1 MSRTARAA
9 ALARI
14 DPGGARE
21 LWTNLLRWPTFI
33 EGFAHVVEV
42 SPEWPAEG
50 SKLVWRSGPGGRGT
64 VTERVVESSP
74 SILGTKVFEDALS
87 GRQTVTFEPADE
99 GTRVELRLEYDLT
112 GGGPLRALS
121 DLLFIRRALRD
132 ALRRTLG
139 RFAVEAEEEA
149 ALR

>member
-1 MSRTARAA
+1 VSRTARAA
-9 ALARI
+9 ALVQL
-14 DPGGARE
+14 DPEGARE
-21 LWTNLLRWPTFI
+21 LWTDLRRWPTFV

-74 SILGTKVFEDALS
+74 SALRTQVFEDALS
-87 GRQTVTFEPADE
+87 GEQTVTFEPGDE
-99 GTRVELRLEYDLT
+99 GTRVQLRVEYDLT
-112 GGGPLRALS
+112 SSGPLRALS

-132 ALRRTLG
+132 ALRRTLD

>member
-9 ALARI
+9 ALVQL
-14 DPGGARE
+14 DPEAAHQ
-21 LWTNLLRWPTFI
+21 LWTNLRRWPTFV

-74 SILGTKVFEDALS
+74 SAFRTQVFEDALS
-87 GRQTVTFEPADE
+87 GEQSVTFEPAEE
-99 GTRVELRLEYDLT
+99 GMRVELRLEYDLT
-112 GGGPLRALS
+112 SSGPLRIVS
-121 DLLFIRRALRD
+121 DVLFIRRALRD
-132 ALRRTLG
+132 ALRRTLD
-139 RFAVEAEEEA
+139 RFVVEAEEEA

>member
-14 DPGGARE
+14 DPEGARE
-21 LWTNLLRWPTFI
+21 LWTNLRRWPTFV

-64 VTERVVESSP
+64 VTERVLESSG
-74 SILGTKVFEDALS
+74 SSFRTKVFEEALNGEQS
-87 GRQTVTFEPADE
+87 VAFEPADE
-99 GTRVELRLEYDLT
+99 GTRVELRLEYDLARS
-112 GGGPLRALS
+112 GPLRFVA

-132 ALRRTLG
+132 ALRRTLD